1 MTKLFA
7 PAAPITTTLLVEGMH
22 CGGCTSRVE
31 QALAQV
37 PGVTGAVADLA
48 AGTATVAAASAIDTA
63 RLVAALDAAGYR
75 ATVATAPAATGN
87 ADARHGRARDEDDDA
102 AAAPHTAAVTLT
114 IGGMTCGGCARRVE
128 QALAAVRG
136 VADAK
141 VDLATTSAKASV
153 ARDVDSQTL
162 VAAVE
167 RAGYRANVVRD
178 ARAEAAPKPAAC
190 PFEDA
195 ARSAAPAAAFAVD
208 ESSASSP
215 ERVATQSFEF
225 DIAGMTC
232 ASCVGRV
239 EKALAQVPGVA
250 RATVNLA
257 TEKAAVDADADAHVD
272 TARLIDAVKRVGYR
286 ASPVSDPASALA
298 PSPEIA
304 AARTAIELDIAG
316 MTCAS
321 CVGRVEKALAQV
333 PGVVRAAVNLA
344 TEKAAVDAD
353 ADAHVDTARL
363 IDAVK
368 RAGYR
373 ASPVSDPASAL
384 APSPEIA
391 AARTAIELDI
401 AGMTCA
407 SCVGRVEKALAQ
419 VPGVARATV
428 NLATEKATVDADAD
442 AHVDTA
448 RLIDAVKRAG
458 YRASPA
464 IAACAPASRATATA
478 DAAATRPASPSADDR
493 KLAEARRER
502 ALVIASAVL
511 TTPLA
516 LPMFAAPFGVDAA
529 LPAWLQLALASIV
542 QFGFGARFYRA
553 AWHALKA
560 RAGNMDLLVALGT
573 SAAYGL
579 SIWLMLR
586 DPGHAVHLYFE
597 ASAVIVTLVRF
608 GKWLEARAKRQTT
621 DAIRAL
627 NALRPDRARIVEHG
641 VERDVPLAQVRV
653 GTVVRVLPGER
664 VPVDG
669 RIEAGVT
676 HVDESLITGESLP
689 VPKGPGERVTAGS
702 INGEGA
708 LTVATTAI
716 GAETTLARIIR
727 LVESAQAEKAPIQ
740 RLVDRVSAV
749 FVPAIVA
756 IAFATFAGWLVAG
769 AGVETAILNAVAVL
783 VIACPCA
790 LGLATPAAIMAGTG
804 VAARHGVLIKDA
816 QALELAQRAR
826 IVAFDKT
833 GTLTQGRP
841 TVTAFD
847 AIGIPRGDALALA
860 AAVQRASAHPL
871 ARAVVAA
878 FDADADARRSSL
890 AAAHADTPRA
900 VAGRGVEA
908 RVDARLLALGSTR
921 WRDELGIA
929 VPDGVARRAAALEAA
944 GNTVS
949 WLMRADAPREALALV
964 AFGDTVKPN
973 ARRAIERL
981 AARGIRSAL
990 VTGDNRGSATAVAAS
1005 LGIDEVHAQVL
1016 PDDKARVV
1024 AQLKAT
1030 AGDGAVAMV
1039 GDGIN
1044 DAPALAAADVG
1055 IAMATGTDVA
1065 MHTAG
1070 ITLMRGDPAL
1080 VADAVDISRRTYRKI
1095 QQNLFWAFVYNLV
1108 GIPLAALG
1116 WLNPMIA
1123 GAAMAFSSVSVVT
1136 NALLLRRWKGD
1147 AR

>member
-167 RAGYRANVVRD
+167 QAGYRANVVRD

-208 ESSASSP
+208 ESSAASP
-215 ERVATQSFEF
+215 ERVATQSFEL

-257 TEKAAVDADADAHVD
+257 TEKA
-272 TARLIDAVKRVGYR
+272 T
-286 ASPVSDPASALA
+286 
-298 PSPEIA
+298 
-304 AARTAIELDIAG
+304 
-316 MTCAS
+316 
-321 CVGRVEKALAQV
+321 
-333 PGVVRAAVNLA
+333 
-344 TEKAAVDAD
+344 VDAD

-464 IAACAPASRATATA
+464 IATCAPASRATATA
-478 DAAATRPASPSADDR
+478 DAATTRPASPSADDR
-493 KLAEARRER
+493 KRAEARRER

-586 DPGHAVHLYFE
+586 DPGHAAHLYFE

-689 VPKGPGERVTAGS
+689 VPKEPGERVTAGS

>member
-208 ESSASSP
+208 ESSAASP
-215 ERVATQSFEF
+215 ERVATQSFEL

-250 RATVNLA
+250 RAT
-257 TEKAAVDADADAHVD
+257 
-272 TARLIDAVKRVGYR
+272 
-286 ASPVSDPASALA
+286 
-298 PSPEIA
+298 
-304 AARTAIELDIAG
+304 
-316 MTCAS
+316 
-321 CVGRVEKALAQV
+321 
-333 PGVVRAAVNLA
+333 VNLA

-586 DPGHAVHLYFE
+586 DPGHAAHLYFE

-921 WRDELGIA
+921 WRNELGIA

>member
-141 VDLATTSAKASV
+141 VDLATMSAKASV

-167 RAGYRANVVRD
+167 QAGYRANVVRD

-208 ESSASSP
+208 ESSAASP
-215 ERVATQSFEF
+215 ERVATQSF
-225 DIAGMTC
+225 
-232 ASCVGRV
+232 
-239 EKALAQVPGVA
+239 
-250 RATVNLA
+250 
-257 TEKAAVDADADAHVD
+257 
-272 TARLIDAVKRVGYR
+272 
-286 ASPVSDPASALA
+286 
-298 PSPEIA
+298 
-304 AARTAIELDIAG
+304 
-316 MTCAS
+316 
-321 CVGRVEKALAQV
+321 
-333 PGVVRAAVNLA
+333 
-344 TEKAAVDAD
+344 
-353 ADAHVDTARL
+353 
-363 IDAVK
+363 
-368 RAGYR
+368 
-373 ASPVSDPASAL
+373 
-384 APSPEIA
+384 
-391 AARTAIELDI
+391 ELDI

-478 DAAATRPASPSADDR
+478 DAAAARPASPSADDR

-586 DPGHAVHLYFE
+586 DPGHAAHLYFE

-689 VPKGPGERVTAGS
+689 VPKEPGERVTAGS

-973 ARRAIERL
+973 ARSS
-981 AARGIRSAL
+981 ARGIRSAL

>member
-208 ESSASSP
+208 ESSAASP

-250 RATVNLA
+250 RAT
-257 TEKAAVDADADAHVD
+257 
-272 TARLIDAVKRVGYR
+272 
-286 ASPVSDPASALA
+286 
-298 PSPEIA
+298 
-304 AARTAIELDIAG
+304 
-316 MTCAS
+316 
-321 CVGRVEKALAQV
+321 
-333 PGVVRAAVNLA
+333 VNLA

-478 DAAATRPASPSADDR
+478 DAAAARPASPSADDR

-586 DPGHAVHLYFE
+586 DPGHAAHLYFE

-689 VPKGPGERVTAGS
+689 VPKEPGERVTAGS

-1044 DAPALAAADVG
+1044 DAPALAAADLG

>member
-102 AAAPHTAAVTLT
+102 AAAPHTAVVTLT

-208 ESSASSP
+208 ESSAASP
-215 ERVATQSFEF
+215 ERVATQSF
-225 DIAGMTC
+225 
-232 ASCVGRV
+232 
-239 EKALAQVPGVA
+239 
-250 RATVNLA
+250 
-257 TEKAAVDADADAHVD
+257 
-272 TARLIDAVKRVGYR
+272 
-286 ASPVSDPASALA
+286 
-298 PSPEIA
+298 
-304 AARTAIELDIAG
+304 
-316 MTCAS
+316 
-321 CVGRVEKALAQV
+321 
-333 PGVVRAAVNLA
+333 
-344 TEKAAVDAD
+344 
-353 ADAHVDTARL
+353 
-363 IDAVK
+363 
-368 RAGYR
+368 
-373 ASPVSDPASAL
+373 
-384 APSPEIA
+384 
-391 AARTAIELDI
+391 ELDI

-428 NLATEKATVDADAD
+428 NLATEKAAVDADAD

-586 DPGHAVHLYFE
+586 DPGHAAHLYFE

-689 VPKGPGERVTAGS
+689 VPKEPGERVTAGS

-890 AAAHADTPRA
+890 
-900 VAGRGVEA
+900 
-908 RVDARLLALGSTR
+908 
-921 WRDELGIA
+921 
-929 VPDGVARRAAALEAA
+929 
-944 GNTVS
+944 
-949 WLMRADAPREALALV
+949 
-964 AFGDTVKPN
+964 
-973 ARRAIERL
+973 
-981 AARGIRSAL
+981 
-990 VTGDNRGSATAVAAS
+990 
-1005 LGIDEVHAQVL
+1005 
-1016 PDDKARVV
+1016 
-1024 AQLKAT
+1024 
-1030 AGDGAVAMV
+1030 
-1039 GDGIN
+1039 
-1044 DAPALAAADVG
+1044 
-1055 IAMATGTDVA
+1055 
-1065 MHTAG
+1065 
-1070 ITLMRGDPAL
+1070 
-1080 VADAVDISRRTYRKI
+1080 
-1095 QQNLFWAFVYNLV
+1095 
-1108 GIPLAALG
+1108 
-1116 WLNPMIA
+1116 
-1123 GAAMAFSSVSVVT
+1123 
-1136 NALLLRRWKGD
+1136 
-1147 AR
+1147 

>member
-1 MTKLFA
+1 M
-7 PAAPITTTLLVEGMH
+7 
-22 CGGCTSRVE
+22 SR
-31 QALAQV
+31 
-37 PGVTGAVADLA
+37 
-48 AGTATVAAASAIDTA
+48 
-63 RLVAALDAAGYR
+63 
-75 ATVATAPAATGN
+75 TAPAANETTV
-87 ADARHGRARDEDDDA
+87 APPMHA
-102 AAAPHTAAVTLT
+102 AATKTL
-114 IGGMTCGGCARRVE
+114 E
-128 QALAAVRG
+128 L
-136 VADAK
+136 
-141 VDLATTSAKASV
+141 
-153 ARDVDSQTL
+153 
-162 VAAVE
+162 
-167 RAGYRANVVRD
+167 
-178 ARAEAAPKPAAC
+178 
-190 PFEDA
+190 
-195 ARSAAPAAAFAVD
+195 
-208 ESSASSP
+208 
-215 ERVATQSFEF
+215 
-225 DIAGMTC
+225 DIDGMTC
-232 ASCVGRV
+232 ASCAGRV
-239 EKALAQVPGVA
+239 EKAL
-250 RATVNLA
+250 
-257 TEKAAVDADADAHVD
+257 
-272 TARLIDAVKRVGYR
+272 
-286 ASPVSDPASALA
+286 S
-298 PSPEIA
+298 
-304 AARTAIELDIAG
+304 
-316 MTCAS
+316 
-321 CVGRVEKALAQV
+321 
-333 PGVVRAAVNLA
+333 
-344 TEKAAVDAD
+344 
-353 ADAHVDTARL
+353 
-363 IDAVK
+363 
-368 RAGYR
+368 
-373 ASPVSDPASAL
+373 
-384 APSPEIA
+384 
-391 AARTAIELDI
+391 
-401 AGMTCA
+401 
-407 SCVGRVEKALAQ
+407 Q

-428 NLATEKATVDADAD
+428 NLATEKATIEADASLEAARLVDA
-442 AHVDTA
+442 V
-448 RLIDAVKRAG
+448 RQAG
-458 YRASPA
+458 YRASPVS
-464 IAACAPASRATATA
+464 AASAASTATA
-478 DAAATRPASPSADDR
+478 PATPATPATPALPAPPTADDR

-502 ALVIASAVL
+502 RLVIASAALAV
-511 TTPLA
+511 PLA
-516 LPMFAAPFGVDAA
+516 LPMFAAPLGIDAA
-529 LPAWLQLALASIV
+529 LPAWLQLVLASIV

-586 DPGHAVHLYFE
+586 DPGHPAHLYFE

-676 HVDESLITGESLP
+676 HIDESLITGESLP
-689 VPKGPGERVTAGS
+689 VPKEPGDRVTAGS

-756 IAFATFAGWLVAG
+756 IAFVTFAGWLVAG

-833 GTLTQGRP
+833 GTLTEGKP

-847 AIGIPRGDALALA
+847 AIGIPRAGALALA
-860 AAVQRASAHPL
+860 AAVQRDSAHPL
-871 ARAVVAA
+871 ARAVVFA
-878 FDADADARRSSL
+878 FDADADARHSPF
-890 AAAHADTPRA
+890 AAARAGTPRA

-908 RVDARLLALGSTR
+908 HVDGRLLALGSTR

-929 VPDGVARRAAALEAA
+929 APAGLARRATELEAA

-964 AFGDTVKPN
+964 AFGDTVKPH

-981 AARGIRSAL
+981 AARGIKSAL
-990 VTGDNRGSATAVAAS
+990 VTGDNHGSAAAVAAT

-1024 AQLKAT
+1024 AQMKRT
-1030 AGDGAVAMV
+1030 AGDGVVAMV

-1095 QQNLFWAFVYNLV
+1095 QQNLFWAFAYNLV

-1136 NALLLRRWKGD
+1136 NALLLRRWKGE

>member
-87 ADARHGRARDEDDDA
+87 ADARHGRARDEDNDA

-141 VDLATTSAKASV
+141 VDLATMSAKASV

-208 ESSASSP
+208 ESSAASP
-215 ERVATQSFEF
+215 ERVATQSFEL

-250 RATVNLA
+250 RAT
-257 TEKAAVDADADAHVD
+257 
-272 TARLIDAVKRVGYR
+272 
-286 ASPVSDPASALA
+286 
-298 PSPEIA
+298 
-304 AARTAIELDIAG
+304 
-316 MTCAS
+316 
-321 CVGRVEKALAQV
+321 
-333 PGVVRAAVNLA
+333 VNLA

-478 DAAATRPASPSADDR
+478 DAAAARPASPSADDR

-586 DPGHAVHLYFE
+586 DPGHAAHLYFE

-689 VPKGPGERVTAGS
+689 VPKEPGERVTAGS

-816 QALELAQRAR
+816 QALELAQRAH

-847 AIGIPRGDALALA
+847 AIGIPRADALALA

-1030 AGDGAVAMV
+1030 AGDGVVAMV